1 MNRKTRG
8 KNQMEMGFNITDEDI
23 RDVEKLLN
31 VENVDFSDDQR
42 QEAIKTLET
51 KDIRA
56 CPGSGKTTLLVAKLA
71 ILARKWPHS
80 HQGIC
85 VLSHT
90 NVARDQIVKKLPVS
104 SSQRLLSYP
113 HFVGTIQSFIDR
125 FVAIPA
131 CLARFHCTP
140 SSVDNARF
148 ASVAQYEYRSGPYTK
163 LRGYLNNQQNR
174 KEIIDDLQFRW
185 DGGLKVDL
193 SKTRLTNEDS
203 SSYKQLLHLKE
214 KVSGEGVFRFEDMFA
229 LAKWYMTEYPRIAD
243 LVAKRFPLVFIDEM
257 QDTDTIQDDVLFQL
271 FGTKS
276 ILQRFG
282 DPNQA
287 IFENSSAKVQSSFPS
302 EGYLTIE
309 KSYRVSSSIAEK
321 IERMCLIP
329 QKIEGKEERA
339 NLKHT
344 IILFNEATIKD
355 VLDNFGELVLR
366 ECGNFPPADVRAVGA
381 VGKKRE
387 NQKKFPYSIT
397 DYWPGYTSKKSVE
410 QRKQETFDEYVRLAA
425 EKIQLTKSCGNGRD
439 VLLDGLVEVLRLQE
453 CRTPEERYY
462 THRKLVECLKDRGT
476 DSLKCLSQFLYK
488 HCQLLIAN
496 ETSDG
501 GQLASDVKQ
510 VLAPL
515 LSGNWNENVDDFL
528 SSKPLDSVSNAGDAE
543 DVPPR
548 GGRMVNVYKYIGT
561 DQKSLD
567 ISLTTIHQAKGQTHN
582 ATLVLETFVLRK
594 HDLKDLLHFLL
605 GERPEDIDE
614 LQKKYLKQIF
624 VAMSRPKYLVCLAMN
639 KKHLSEKDIT
649 KLGGLGWSFV
659 HQNRKAQSSLFDFY
673 ELTDATVP

>member
-1 MNRKTRG
+1 MK
-8 KNQMEMGFNITDEDI
+8 MEFDITDEDI
-23 RDVEKLLN
+23 HWVEKHLN

-71 ILARKWPHS
+71 IMARKWPHS

-90 NVARDQIVKKLPVS
+90 NVAREQIIEKLPVN

-131 CLARFHCTP
+131 CLAMFRCTP

-148 ASVAQYEYRSGPYTK
+148 ASVVQYEYRSATYTK

-193 SKTRLTNEDS
+193 SKTRLTNKDS
-203 SSYKQLLHLKE
+203 SSYRQLLDLKE
-214 KVSGEGVFRFEDMFA
+214 KVSGEGVFRFNDMFA

-257 QDTDTIQDDVLFQL
+257 QDTDALQDDVLWQL

-309 KSYRVSSSIAEK
+309 KSYRVSSSIAEM

-329 QKIEGKEERA
+329 QKIEGNEARA

-344 IILFNEATIKD
+344 IILFNKDTIKD

-366 ECGNFPPADVRAVGA
+366 ECGNLPSAKVRAVGA

-425 EKIQLTKSCGNGRD
+425 EKIQLTKSCGDGRD
-439 VLLDGLVEVLRLQE
+439 VLLDGLVEVLRLQG

-462 THRKLVECLKDRGT
+462 THRKLVEGLKDRGA
-476 DSLKCLSQFLYK
+476 DSLKCLSEFLYK
-488 HCQLLIAN
+488 YCRLLIAY
-496 ETSDG
+496 ETHDR
-501 GQLASDVKQ
+501 GQLALDVKQ

-515 LSGNWNENVDDFL
+515 LNGEWGSEVDKFMSFD
-528 SSKPLDSVSNAGDAE
+528 SSCLELGTGDAKSVAKRE
-543 DVPPR
+543 QEVL
-548 GGRMVNVYKYIGT
+548 NTYKYEDSPG
-561 DQKSLD
+561 SLD
-567 ISLTTIHQAKGQTHN
+567 IPITTIHQAKGQTHH

-605 GERPEDIDE
+605 GERPEDMDE
-614 LQKKYLKQIF
+614 LQEKYLKQIF

-639 KKHLSEKDIT
+639 EAHISEEEIN
-649 KLGGLGWSFV
+649 KLEDLGWLFV
-659 HQNRKAQSSLFDFY
+659 HQNQSPQCSLFDF
-673 ELTDATVP
+673 

>member
-1 MNRKTRG
+1 MK
-8 KNQMEMGFNITDEDI
+8 MGFDITDEDV
-23 RDVEKLLN
+23 RYVEKHLN

-90 NVARDQIVKKLPVS
+90 NVARDQIVERLPVS

-131 CLARFHCTP
+131 CLARFRCTP
-140 SSVDNARF
+140 SLVDNARF
-148 ASVAQYEYRSGPYTK
+148 ASVVQYEYHSGPYTK

-193 SKTRLTNEDS
+193 SKTRLKNEDS

-229 LAKWYMTEYPRIAD
+229 LAKWYMTEYPRIVD

-257 QDTDTIQDDVLFQL
+257 QDTDALQDDVLWQL

-287 IFENSSAKVQSSFPS
+287 IFGGILTNAYNSSFPRK
-302 EGYLTIE
+302 GYLTIE
-309 KSYRVSSSIAEK
+309 KSYRVSPSIAEK
-321 IERMCLIP
+321 IERMCLNP
-329 QKIEGKEERA
+329 QKIEGNGERE

-344 IILFNEATIKD
+344 IILFNKETIKN
-355 VLDNFGELVLR
+355 VLTDFGEIVLQ
-366 ECGNFPPADVRAVGA
+366 ECGDPPLPNVKAIGA
-381 VGKKRE
+381 IGKERG
-387 NQKKFPYSIT
+387 QDQTGCPYSIT
-397 DYWPGYTSKKSVE
+397 DYWPGYTSTKSVDRR
-410 QRKQETFDEYVRLAA
+410 QQEDFAEYLRLAA
-425 EKIQLTKSCGNGRD
+425 EKMQLTGSYGNGQD
-439 VLLDGLVEVLRLQE
+439 VLLDGLVEVLRVQG

-462 THRKLVECLKDRGT
+462 TRKKLVERLKNHAG
-476 DSLKCLSQFLYK
+476 DSLQCLSKFLYK
-488 HCQLLIAN
+488 YCQLLIAH
-496 ETSDG
+496 ETHDR
-501 GQLASDVKQ
+501 GQLVSDAKH
-510 VLAPL
+510 VLTPL
-515 LSGNWNENVDDFL
+515 INGEWRSEVDRFL
-528 SSKPLDSVSNAGDAE
+528 SSNSSGSELGTGDAE
-543 DVPPR
+543 SVAKREQGVP
-548 GGRMVNVYKYIGT
+548 NIYKYDDSRG
-561 DQKSLD
+561 SLD
-567 ISLTTIHQAKGQTHN
+567 IHVTTIHKAKGETHHT
-582 ATLVLETFVLRK
+582 TLVLETHFHRY
-594 HDLKDLLHFLL
+594 DLKALVPFLIGEPPENI
-605 GERPEDIDE
+605 GER
-614 LQKKYLKQIF
+614 QKKYLKQIF
-624 VAMSRPKYLVCLAMN
+624 VAMSRPKHLVCIAMN
-639 KKHLSEKDIT
+639 EEHLSEEDIT
-649 KLGGLGWSFV
+649 KLGSLGWSFV
-659 HQNRKAQSSLFDFY
+659 PQNRKAQRSLFDF
-673 ELTDATVP
+673 